1 LCREGGEKLRID
13 VKGSIVSDDVAW
25 IYDWLGI
32 PCCNPKKVNDAIAKS
47 NGEKLDVYINS
58 GGGSI
63 FAGSEIYSALQA
75 YPGQVEI
82 HVTGIAASAASV
94 IACAGKSDISPT
106 AMVMVHNVS
115 ASAEG
120 DYHDMDKSSEVL
132 QKANETIAAAYVAKT
147 GMSEK
152 DALAMMDKET
162 WLSAKDAVECGLI
175 DKIAEPKNLQ
185 LVAAYNSPMLSQEA
199 IEKIRNAVKRPF
211 GNDTDIFMRQKAQAQ
226 LNLIKLGGLEK

>member
-32 PCCNPKKVNDAIAKS
+32 PCCNPKKVNGAIAKS